1 MQVDG
6 TVSPEDNTEG
16 ATRREASRGLR
27 QRLHRSRRAGARV
40 ARVTNEQHGH
50 VSTSNP
56 NVRLRSSET
65 AEQRERRSTA
75 TVPSEKGFLSL
86 IRTSPSGPRVM
97 HEPLTRAERGS
108 FLAPVR
114 TLVRTQMHRA
124 FVLLVPPLLATFACA
139 APTKGAPIPEL
150 PPAPSLASAAPR
162 TSASAA
168 PPASVLASSLFA
180 PGAPLVGNVVL
191 SPEAKLYPTASA
203 ALAAP
208 KPTEPPRFVNP
219 SRVLVYPVL
228 EGPPGAAKIR
238 TEDDSDDCEWW
249 ETRAFADPAYAI
261 EAFVPREQLV
271 ARLARAVLVEHPD
284 GTGALAAKGA
294 LLRVLADGRAELVDE
309 AMAKAIGPLPRER
322 IALATT
328 STKEETAPVWT
339 RAFTPLACNPNPQS
353 LDDWRED
360 EARRHQAELT
370 NQREAERTRLYQS
383 CLERERNAPPAPPP
397 KPGRRPTTL
406 ETLGK
411 VSCAEIYP
419 PGAMGSGLGGLAG
432 LLGRGSGTDAP
443 RCRAIAP
450 EQNRDMASRLDGQPF
465 MKLTSLVES
474 SPGSSTVG
482 PGAGR
487 AYLAN
492 IPRTCGTV
500 RVEIPEE
507 AVRWGGGGRGSGG
520 FGSGR
525 DVFYPRTGSV
535 VTWPDGTIAGK
546 VTRSGSVREDALTPA
561 SDDRLCRRVARF
573 AEPLCQSKNDLCRS
587 RECRD
592 RH

>member
-1 MQVDG
+1 M
-6 TVSPEDNTEG
+6 
-16 ATRREASRGLR
+16 
-27 QRLHRSRRAGARV
+27 RRAA
-40 ARVTNEQHGH
+40 
-50 VSTSNP
+50 
-56 NVRLRSSET
+56 
-65 AEQRERRSTA
+65 
-75 TVPSEKGFLSL
+75 L
-86 IRTSPSGPRVM
+86 I
-97 HEPLTRAERGS
+97 
-108 FLAPVR
+108 
-114 TLVRTQMHRA
+114 
-124 FVLLVPPLLATFACA
+124 LLVTPLLATFACA
-139 APTKGAPIPEL
+139 GTPTKGAPIPEL
-150 PPAPSLASAAPR
+150 PPAPSSASAAPR

-168 PPASVLASSLFA
+168 PTASVLASSLFA
-180 PGAPLVGNVVL
+180 PGAPLSGNVVL

-219 SRVLVYPVL
+219 SRVLVYPAL

-238 TEDDSDDCEWW
+238 TEDDTHDCEWSR
-249 ETRAFADPAYAI
+249 TRAFADPAYAI

-309 AMAKAIGPLPRER
+309 AMAKAIGPIPRER

-328 STKEETAPVWT
+328 STKEETAPVWA
-339 RAFTPLACNPNPQS
+339 REFTPLACNPTPQS
-353 LDDWRED
+353 VADWRED

-397 KPGRRPTTL
+397 TPGRRPTTL

-411 VSCAEIYP
+411 LSCAELYP
-419 PGAMGSGLGGLAG
+419 PGYMGSGLGGLAG
-432 LLGRGSGTDAP
+432 LGDRGFGNDAP
-443 RCRAIAP
+443 HCRAIAP
-450 EQNRDMASRLDGQPF
+450 ERNGDMASRLDGQPF
-465 MKLTSLVES
+465 LKLASLVAS

-507 AVRWGGGGRGSGG
+507 AVRRSGGGGGMGG

-525 DVFYPRTGSV
+525 DVLYPRTGSV
-535 VTWPDGTIAGK
+535 VTWPDGTLAGK

-561 SDDRLCRRVARF
+561 SDDRLCRRVAPF
-573 AEPLCQSKNDLCRS
+573 AEPLCQS
-587 RECRD
+587 
-592 RH
+592 